1 MPTIQITPEL
11 INSVTDGDNAMI
23 IFSSNAPALDILNH
37 AFTKQLP
44 LKTLLGSWEGVHEMA
59 YSVPA
64 RAFHEFADA
73 VHDQHCVMIVKTNLE
88 TTLLY
93 LQDNFEGERIVP
105 IGKWNLSS
113 LETVVENDLPGF
125 TFDPETLDVFVVH

>member
-1 MPTIQITPEL
+1 MPTIDITKEL
-11 INSVTDGDNAMI
+11 LESVTGGDHAMV
-23 IFSSNAPALDILNH
+23 IFSSNHHPLEL
-37 AFTKQLP
+37 FTDSLHCQIP
-44 LKTLLGSWEGVHEMA
+44 LKTLLGSWEGVLEMS

-64 RAFHEFADA
+64 QFFLEFVEY
-73 VHDQHCVMIVKTNLE
+73 VHDQHCVMIVKSNLD
-88 TTLLY
+88 TVLLY
-93 LQDNFEGERIVP
+93 IQEDFEGERIVP